1 MTIMAMRKR
10 WSDFSRG
17 QRAAII
23 VGSAIEA
30 VLTSVALA
38 DLARRQ
44 RAQVRGPKALW
55 ALACVVQPA
64 GPVAYLAF
72 GRRSA

>member
-1 MTIMAMRKR
+1 MTNMATRKR

-23 VGSAIEA
+23 VGSTIEL

-38 DLARRQ
+38 DLARRP
-44 RAQVRGPKALW
+44 RAQVRGPKLLW
-55 ALACVVQPA
+55 VLICVVQPA
-64 GPVAYLAF
+64 GPIAYLAL
-72 GRRSA
+72 GRRSP